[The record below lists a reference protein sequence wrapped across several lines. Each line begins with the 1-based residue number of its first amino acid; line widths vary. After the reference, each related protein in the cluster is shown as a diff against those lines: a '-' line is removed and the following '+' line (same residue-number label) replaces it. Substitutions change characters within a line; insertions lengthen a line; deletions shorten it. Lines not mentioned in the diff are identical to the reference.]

1 MYKYKKG
8 MLPSSFDHVFTDL
21 ESVHNYDTRNKTNFR
36 YDIHKISTAFTKG
49 PKLWNNLPK
58 SVKNATSLKSFKNDI
73 SSFLQGL

>member
-1 MYKYKKG
+1 M
-8 MLPSSFDHVFTDL
+8 
-21 ESVHNYDTRNKTNFR
+21 NIARYDNTKPGAKSLIAWVYETKRILD

-73 SSFLQGL
+73 SSFLQGV